1 MPELPEVECIRRALL
16 PLIGR
21 CVESVDLRRRDI
33 VENPPARRAAGALL
47 AGDVIRG
54 FHRHGKQLA
63 MEGGSGRVVCVQL
76 GMSGQL
82 LVREGAAPKP
92 PSHVHAVWVL
102 GDGLSLAFRDPRR
115 FGGLSLYGSMQEIR
129 AERWAALGPDAL
141 DHRAEDLAAACRG
154 SGRKIKDLLLG
165 QGAIAGVGNIYADES
180 LFLARVRPTRRAGRL
195 TRAEVDG
202 LSEAVRRVLAR
213 AVEAGGTT
221 LRDYV
226 RPDGGLGG
234 AGALHL
240 AYGRGGEP
248 CVRCS
253 TPLRRTTVGQRTTCY
268 CPSCQV

>member
-16 PLIGR
+16 PLVGR
-21 CVESVDLRRRDI
+21 RVASVDLRRRDI
-33 VENPPARRAAGALL
+33 VENPPARRAADSLL
-47 AGDVIRG
+47 AGDVLRG

-63 MEGGSGRVVCVQL
+63 VEGGSGRVVCVQL
-76 GMSGQL
+76 GMTGQL
-82 LVREGAAPKP
+82 LVHEGGIPGG
-92 PSHVHAVWVL
+92 STHVHAVWAL
-102 GDGLSLAFRDPRR
+102 DGGAALAFRDPRR
-115 FGGLSLYGSMQEIR
+115 FGGLSLYGSMDEIR
-129 AERWAALGPDAL
+129 AERWSALGPDAL
-141 DHRAEDLAAACRG
+141 DHRAEDLAAVCRG

-165 QGAIAGVGNIYADES
+165 QGSIAGVGNIYADES

-202 LSEAVRRVLAR
+202 LSEAIRRVLAA

-234 AGALHL
+234 AGTLHL

-268 CPSCQV
+268 CPVCQR